1 MGTTP
6 VARRSSSRVSSFFSN
21 LASCWDSAEGVKLS
35 RRAASAIDPACA
47 TSTSIRSRAASSHA
61 VRCAL
66 VSDEQLI
73 AARDRL
79 WEEFQ
84 IAAAP
89 AAAPLAAWLAGL
101 VTGRLPC
108 LVVCG
113 ANADW
118 SAVWSAPSAPG

>member
-1 MGTTP
+1 M
-6 VARRSSSRVSSFFSN
+6 
-21 LASCWDSAEGVKLS
+21 
-35 RRAASAIDPACA
+35 AASALGA
-47 TSTSIRSRAASSHA
+47 SRIGELPFAILSSHD
-61 VRCAL
+61 VRCTL

-79 WEEFQ
+79 WEEFR
-84 IAAAP
+84 I

-101 VTGRLPC
+101 VPGRLPC

-118 SAVWSAPSAPG
+118 TPA